1 MPLCLTPDDGPACD
15 LDECVARIGE
25 RGFDPDDP
33 DSLAHGA
40 HWLRRLGHN
49 RDFLGDLVLSELK
62 GRYDAAQGGSSYGAQ
77 VVMLARP
84 GGSFFLRANIWPSA
98 DEYCMRASG
107 QAPFFFDLPHDHNFS
122 FLTLGYF
129 GPGYWSDYYDY
140 DYAKVAGDV
149 GEAVDLR
156 FVETSRLEP
165 GKIMLYRA
173 HRDVHVQKAADSLSV
188 SINIM
193 HGAAWQGW
201 FDQYRFD
208 VENRRIAGILNH
220 ASSDVLLRLAVHM
233 LPGEGM
239 ELADHMARRHPSGRV
254 RLAALEALASGG
266 VADIWDRVVDSDCA
280 MVSETARLRLNGF
293 T

>member
-1 MPLCLTPDDGPACD
+1 MPLCLTPEDGPACD

-25 RGFDPDDP
+25 RGFDPADP
-33 DSLAHGA
+33 GSLHHAA

-49 RDFLGDLVLSELK
+49 RDFLGDLVLAELS
-62 GRYDAAQGGSSYGAQ
+62 GRYDAAQGGTAYGAQ

-84 GGSFFLRANIWPSA
+84 GGDFFLRANIWPSA
-98 DEYCMRASG
+98 NDYCTRASG
-107 QAPFFFDLPHDHNFS
+107 EAAFFFDLPHDHNFS
-122 FLTLGYF
+122 FLTLGYY

-140 DYAKVAGDV
+140 VYARVAGHE

-173 HRDVHVQKAADSLSV
+173 HRDVHVQKPPDSLSV
-188 SINIM
+188 SLNIM
-193 HGAAWQGW
+193 HAAAWQGW

-208 VENRRIAGILNH
+208 VENRRIAGILNQ
-220 ASSDVLLRLAVHM
+220 AASDVLLRLAVQL

-239 ELADHMARRHPSGRV
+239 ALADHMARHHPSGRV
-254 RLAALEALASGG
+254 RVAALDALASGG
-266 VADIWDRVVDSDCA
+266 AADIWDRAVDSDCA
-280 MVSETARLRLNGF
+280 MVRETARGRLSITG
-293 T
+293 